1 MLPAQMIP
9 NTASPPVFFS
19 TFQPILD
26 VILDGLIPASAVL
39 YQTAQTG
46 QIYMHMTTNWVL
58 LLECPGLRSPKPQGV
73 TQAVQ

>member
-1 MLPAQMIP
+1 MIP
-9 NTASPPVFFS
+9 NTASHPVFFS

-26 VILDGLIPASAVL
+26 VILHGLIPASKVL
-39 YQTAQTG
+39 YQIAQTG

-58 LLECPGLRSPKPQGV
+58 LLQCPGLRLPKPQDV